1 MDLVRQATMNNSHW
15 AELLLYERTK
25 RMHITLLT
33 LTLMITTRI
42 AAYTLPVLPYPANGL
57 EPIISEET
65 IVNHHGKHLAAYV
78 SNLNRLI
85 PGSEYEGL
93 LVEEIVQ
100 QAPDG
105 PIYNNAGQV
114 MNHRLYFEQFVPVSQ
129 YKAPG
134 QRITNAINY
143 HFGNMEIFKK
153 QMVEAAMSIFGSG
166 WVWLAID
173 TEGRLQIVKEAGG
186 GNPWRRGLT
195 PILGIDCWE
204 HSWYLDYAFD
214 KAAHYNGLW
223 QIVNWEVIENRL
235 PL

>member
-78 SNLNRLI
+78 NNLNRLI

>member
-1 MDLVRQATMNNSHW
+1 
-15 AELLLYERTK
+15 
-25 RMHITLLT
+25 MHITLLS
-33 LTLMITTRI
+33 LILMITTRI
-42 AAYTLPVLPYPANGL
+42 VAYTQPILPYPSNSL
-57 EPIISEET
+57 EPIISEAT
-65 IVNHHGKHLAAYV
+65 IANHYGKHFAAYV
-78 SNLNRLI
+78 NNLNKLI
-85 PGSEYEGL
+85 PGSEYDGL

-100 QAPDG
+100 QAADG

-114 MNHRLYFEQFVPVSQ
+114 MNHRLYFEQFVPISQ

-134 QRITNAINY
+134 RRLTHAINY
-143 HFGNMEIFKK
+143 HFGSMEIFKK
-153 QMVEAAMSIFGSG
+153 QMTDAAMNVFGSG

-195 PILGIDCWE
+195 PLLGIDCWE

-223 QIVNWEVIENRL
+223 EIINWDVIESRL

>member
-1 MDLVRQATMNNSHW
+1 
-15 AELLLYERTK
+15 
-25 RMHITLLT
+25 MHIILLP
-33 LTLMITTRI
+33 LLLMITTRI
-42 AAYTLPVLPYPANGL
+42 AAYTLPVLPYPANAL

-65 IVNHHGKHLAAYV
+65 INNHHGKHFATYV
-78 SNLNRLI
+78 NNLNKLI

-100 QAPDG
+100 QAADG

-114 MNHRLYFEQFVPVSQ
+114 MNHRLYFEQFIPAAE

-134 QRITNAINY
+134 HRLTYAINY
-143 HFGNMEIFKK
+143 HFGSMEIFKK
-153 QMVEAAMSIFGSG
+153 QMTDAAMNTFGSG

-173 TEGRLQIVKEAGG
+173 TEGRLQIIKETGG

-195 PILGIDCWE
+195 PLLGIDCWE

-214 KAAHYNGLW
+214 KIAHYNGLW
-223 QIVNWEVIENRL
+223 NIINWDVVENRL

>member
-1 MDLVRQATMNNSHW
+1 
-15 AELLLYERTK
+15 
-25 RMHITLLT
+25 
-33 LTLMITTRI
+33 MITTRMV
-42 AAYTLPVLPYPANGL
+42 AYTLPVLPYPLNAL
-57 EPIISEET
+57 EPVISEAT
-65 IVNHHGKHLAAYV
+65 LTNHHGKHFAAYV
-78 SNLNRLI
+78 SNLNKLI

-100 QAPDG
+100 QAADG

-134 QRITNAINY
+134 LRLVNAINY
-143 HFGNMEIFKK
+143 HFGSMEIFKK
-153 QMVEAAMSIFGSG
+153 QMVDTAMNVFGSG

-173 TEGRLQIVKEAGG
+173 AEGRLQIVKEMGG

-195 PILGIDCWE
+195 PLLGFDCWE

-214 KAAHYNGLW
+214 KEAHYKGLW
-223 QIVNWEVIENRL
+223 NIVNWDVVESRL

>member
-1 MDLVRQATMNNSHW
+1 
-15 AELLLYERTK
+15 
-25 RMHITLLT
+25 MHITLLS
-33 LTLMITTRI
+33 LTFMITAKI
-42 AAYTLPVLPYPANGL
+42 AAYTLPVLPYPADAL
-57 EPIISEET
+57 EPVISEET
-65 IVNHHGKHLAAYV
+65 LTNHHGKHFAAYV
-78 SNLNRLI
+78 NNLNKLI

-100 QAPDG
+100 QAADG

-129 YKAPG
+129 YKTPG
-134 QRITNAINY
+134 RRLLNAINY
-143 HFGNMEIFKK
+143 TFGSMEIFKK
-153 QMVEAAMSIFGSG
+153 QMVDAAMNVFGSG
-166 WVWLAID
+166 WVWLAVD
-173 TEGRLQIVKEAGG
+173 TEGRMQIVKEAGG

-195 PILGIDCWE
+195 PLLGIDCWE

-223 QIVNWEVIENRL
+223 EVMNWEVVENRL

>member
-1 MDLVRQATMNNSHW
+1 MQSLILSFILMAT
-15 AELLLYERTK
+15 TK
-25 RMHITLLT
+25 
-33 LTLMITTRI
+33 I
-42 AAYTLPVLPYPANGL
+42 AAYTLPVLPYPSDAL
-57 EPIISEET
+57 EPVISKET
-65 IVNHHGKHLAAYV
+65 IKNHHGKHFAAYV
-78 SNLNRLI
+78 NNLNKLI

-114 MNHRLYFEQFVPVSQ
+114 FNHRLYFEQFIPVSQ

-134 QRITNAINY
+134 KRLLNAINY
-143 HFGNMEIFKK
+143 HFGSLDAFKR
-153 QMVEAAMSIFGSG
+153 QMTEAAMSVFGSG
-166 WVWLAID
+166 WVWLTVD

-186 GNPWRRGLT
+186 GNPWRKGLI
-195 PILGIDCWE
+195 PLMGIDCWE

-214 KAAHYNGLW
+214 KISHFDELW
-223 QIVNWEVIENRL
+223 NIINWEVIESRL